1 MVKKKAP
8 PAQKKAP
15 PAQKQ
20 RVPTLEERF
29 PLPSVQEMADD
40 PEKLE
45 LLLYAIRERESKHGD
60 FLKKGLTSPNA
71 KGAVGTMQIIPRFYD
86 KSSGRAPGYGLI
98 PLRKDATPEQVETYG
113 RYVYGHMLELYGNPI
128 DASVAY
134 NMGPAKT
141 NAWIKK
147 GRKWNELPSETRKY
161 IPEISSIYA
170 REKALPPEQ
179 RMPRGKVLNLPK
191 NDIFPPI
198 PPPPPAP
205 PVVLDQ
211 SKAGMAM
218 HREEQLEGRAEPGYL
233 TTLQAEDAVESR
245 AAPGILSAARGSG
258 PALLDLARQLLK
270 RRAGEGAPAPVGEGY
285 EEVPVPRFQDGG
297 EVDLAEGE
305 GIGSLLPEDVLSGG
319 SGKKTVLGGVQSLL
333 SSLRPIRN
341 PREDSPYPKVW
352 SMDPRQKAALASA
365 KVQAE
370 SPWLKTLFGVT
381 REDLYETSLRQGNR
395 PGQWDDVSNPR
406 GSETA
411 AQVMTPQNA
420 QRLVDELVEAEKYPE
435 MFRSMHAWYV
445 MDPAYRRLRELMPE
459 EEANRAFA
467 RLNSFMA
474 AASPMSEPTTEI
486 PRGLAANVLDNRGL
500 FELFQQY
507 GGKPAQGR
515 AAQFLQD
522 RLGASDEDMRGFVAL
537 TEEIPL
543 GKFPGHSA
551 HINQAGMMA
560 RMGGNDYRL
569 TGKQP
574 KVVLY
579 SQASGVPD
587 HPHGFQTDSFIPDA
601 GMTRSIGVSDAT
613 RANTPGAAMDVATY
627 RDLRPW
633 WREKVAGAAG
643 LEAVP
648 AQAINW
654 ASSSPATGIGTSLGA
669 SKLELLA
676 NYIGRRAI
684 ETGED
689 PFKLRDMILMGRG
702 FADGGEVD
710 LSTSAAGGSGPTEE
724 ERQGLGSLA
733 DRARNMFSVEG
744 AQNTARYA
752 LGQGLGMGWGDEAEA
767 WARSKVTGRS
777 YEDELAE
784 IRAKNKAYEERNP
797 IGSMVADVAG
807 GLIPTAAALA
817 LTPVTGG
824 STAPAA
830 LGSLG
835 RMYGLIQKIPS
846 VRRGAAIGATQG
858 AVTGAG
864 VADDDFSREEGAAI
878 GGVLGGTIGAAVPY
892 AAEKLLG
899 VSNRKALLEA
909 ASKVPDDTAYDPLR
923 QRLVDEGVISQ
934 AVKPKGGNWSDE
946 ADIGK
951 ELETLVRVPNLR
963 DMGLTPEA
971 ATPERLARFWQRG
984 GYTASDVALSDWVQS
999 NLKNYIMRDM
1009 ATPGDPVRQYFDSL
1023 PGLARDQE
1031 RVLSLPSL
1039 KADRRRAGFPEEGYA
1054 KTLAGSDYE
1063 RAADL
1068 SALPS
1073 TAQREVEYRSSHPD
1087 MGSPAWLKSLAQK
1100 DPEAAVYAFQ
1110 PTMNMAGRLRH
1121 VVDSLRSATSPNSSL
1136 PQNLRIDPESLK
1148 KLSVAD
1154 AFRRTQE
1161 IDDWTSAE
1169 AARVEREGLKAN
1181 LFAGPPRLDVPAFD
1195 LSFVGQKGGRWV
1207 DLPDAGEEAGRKT
1220 CTLIGKAG
1228 GWCTQED
1235 VNAVHFGSGKN
1246 KLHALLDMDGR
1257 PHVQIQTVPSK
1268 PRESPLINEMKF
1280 PENSSGSAR
1289 AKEYIRRDPQYIDKV
1304 TRSVVEFLNS
1314 TPNARMTPHGWADF
1328 GEFTIN
1334 GMPVV
1339 DLKVSDVSPYGPL
1352 TYRGPSIRHL
1362 INDPEVDNPA
1372 LSAGLKKILGV
1383 ESATQIPK
1391 EYLDSMDSR
1400 LRGALRSN
1408 ELPRFMSVDDFL
1420 AVVQNMKSV
1429 MGGFADGGEVAAL
1442 PGQDASLEPPIP
1454 EEGIGTLLG
1463 DEVLSGGAG
1472 KKSVIGGL
1480 QSFLSRAAKDG
1491 EKVGL
1496 FSGKAVN
1503 AERIP
1508 EEVPPNDV
1516 LVLMACGGQ
1525 KIYTSKPTALTGLY
1539 CGPMWQTLMN
1549 RKGNISNSQ
1558 IHVLSGEHGLV
1569 PGSTQSLPYE
1579 KVLTP
1584 EKSKEVLETLPQTQ
1598 QQFARPDGRPWSA
1611 VIIAGGGKYRDT
1623 FEEIVSRLKG
1633 EGLVSP
1639 EAAVVA
1645 TRGGIGDQR
1654 KALGEFLR
1662 QANERPKTVLEKA
1675 DGGEVRNGVGSLA
1688 SVARGMMRR
1697 AS

>member
-1 MVKKKAP
+1 MAKKNKAP
-8 PAQKKAP
+8 TQKKP
-15 PAQKQ
+15 PAAVKP

-60 FLKKGLTSPNA
+60 FLKKGPTSPNA

-86 KSSGRAPGYGLI
+86 KSSGRGPGYGLI

-113 RYVYGHMLELYGNPI
+113 RYVYGHMLEMYGNPI

-141 NAWIKK
+141 NAWIKN
-147 GRKWNELPSETRKY
+147 GRKWSDLPSETRKY

-170 REKALPPEQ
+170 REKALPPEE

-191 NDIFPPI
+191 NEIFPPI

-205 PVVLDQ
+205 PVVLDR
-211 SKAGMAM
+211 SKAGMSL
-218 HREEQLEGRAEPGYL
+218 HNERQLDSREEPGYL
-233 TTLQAEDAVESR
+233 TALQAEDAVESR
-245 AAPGILSAARGSG
+245 ATPGILSAARGSG
-258 PALLDLARQLLK
+258 PALLDLARQLL
-270 RRAGEGAPAPVGEGY
+270 RRRSEEGAPSAPVGEGY

-319 SGKKTVLGGVQSLL
+319 SGKKTVIGGVQSLL

-381 REDLYETSLRQGNR
+381 REDLYETSLRKGNR
-395 PGQWDDVSNPR
+395 PGQWDDVPNPR

-411 AQVMTPQNA
+411 AQVMTPENA

-500 FELFQQY
+500 FGLFQQY

-515 AAQFLQD
+515 AAQILQD
-522 RLGASDEDMRGFVAL
+522 RLGASDEELRGLVSL
-537 TEEIPL
+537 IEEIPF

-710 LSTSAAGGSGPTEE
+710 LATSAAGGSGPTEE
-724 ERQGLGSLA
+724 ERRGVASLA
-733 DRARNMFSVEG
+733 EQARNMFSVEG

-846 VRRGAAIGATQG
+846 VRHGAAIGATQG

-909 ASKVPDDTAYDPLR
+909 ASKVPDDAAYDPLR

-934 AVKPKGGNWSDE
+934 AIKPKGGNWADA

-951 ELETLVRVPNLR
+951 ELETLVNVPNIR
-963 DMGLTPEA
+963 GM
-971 ATPERLARFWQRG
+971 G
-984 GYTASDVALSDWVQS
+984 GYTGSDVALSDWVQS

-1009 ATPGDPVRQYFDSL
+1009 GTPGDPVRQYFDSL
-1023 PGLARDQE
+1023 PGPARDQGRE
-1031 RVLSLPSL
+1031 HLLPSL
-1039 KADRRRAGFPEEGYA
+1039 MADRRRAGFPEEGYA

-1063 RAADL
+1063 QSSDF
-1068 SALPS
+1068 SATPT
-1073 TAQREVEYRSSHPD
+1073 TARREVEYRSSPRSGLD
-1087 MGSPAWLKSLAQK
+1087 SPAWLKSLAQK
-1100 DPEAAVYAFQ
+1100 DPEAPVYAFQ
-1110 PTMNMAGRLRH
+1110 PTMGLTGRLRH
-1121 VVDSLRSATSPNSSL
+1121 VVDSLRSATSPDSVL
-1136 PQNLRIDPESLK
+1136 PQDLRISPESLK

-1154 AFRRTQE
+1154 AFRRTKE
-1161 IDDWTSAE
+1161 IDDWTAAE
-1169 AARVEREGLKAN
+1169 AARVEREGLKSN
-1181 LFAGPPRLDVPAFD
+1181 LFAGPPRLDTPTFD
-1195 LSFVGQKGGRWV
+1195 LSFAGQKGGRWV

-1220 CTLIGKAG
+1220 CTLVGKAG
-1228 GWCTQED
+1228 GWCTQGN
-1235 VNAVHFGSGKN
+1235 VNAEHYGSGKN
-1246 KLHALLDMDGR
+1246 KLHTLLDMDGR
-1257 PHVQIQTVPSK
+1257 PHVQVQTSPSK
-1268 PRESPLINEMKF
+1268 KGGPLVINEMKF

-1289 AKEYIRRDPQYIDKV
+1289 TKEYIRRDPQYIDKV
-1304 TRSVVEFLNS
+1304 TRSVVDFLNS
-1314 TPNARMTPHGWADF
+1314 LPNVRMTPGGWADF

-1352 TYRGPSIRHL
+1352 TYLGPSTKHL
-1362 INDPEVDNPA
+1362 INDPEIDNPA
-1372 LSAGLKKILGV
+1372 LSAGLKKIFGV

-1400 LRGALRSN
+1400 LRGAVRSN

-1420 AVVQNMKSV
+1420 KVVQNHKSV
-1429 MGGFADGGEVAAL
+1429 MGKF
-1442 PGQDASLEPPIP
+1442 
-1454 EEGIGTLLG
+1454 
-1463 DEVLSGGAG
+1463 
-1472 KKSVIGGL
+1472 
-1480 QSFLSRAAKDG
+1480 
-1491 EKVGL
+1491 
-1496 FSGKAVN
+1496 
-1503 AERIP
+1503 
-1508 EEVPPNDV
+1508 
-1516 LVLMACGGQ
+1516 
-1525 KIYTSKPTALTGLY
+1525 
-1539 CGPMWQTLMN
+1539 
-1549 RKGNISNSQ
+1549 
-1558 IHVLSGEHGLV
+1558 
-1569 PGSTQSLPYE
+1569 
-1579 KVLTP
+1579 
-1584 EKSKEVLETLPQTQ
+1584 
-1598 QQFARPDGRPWSA
+1598 
-1611 VIIAGGGKYRDT
+1611 
-1623 FEEIVSRLKG
+1623 
-1633 EGLVSP
+1633 
-1639 EAAVVA
+1639 
-1645 TRGGIGDQR
+1645 
-1654 KALGEFLR
+1654 
-1662 QANERPKTVLEKA
+1662 A

-1688 SVARGMMRR
+1688 SVARGMMMR